1 MSNSNLKSFDNFYA
15 DLAQSSYHG
24 RPVVFPYE
32 SLTKDQRKKLD
43 SGDSILFDF
52 SKNKKYKQTEKDPVT
67 GAEVEV
73 EREVIGGG
81 KDLDHEGRVYLH
93 PDPDLHTVEE
103 TTTLK
108 LPNPNG
114 GYHEETYITN
124 SYQKGLMTDE
134 KAGFNSYFLTDSEE
148 LGSKTTKAYMAIRGS
163 DGMRLE
169 TWNDWVDNDAN
180 FAFNH
185 SRIPQ
190 AKLATVAMRER
201 IKEIKEKA
209 PDNVKMDVAAH
220 SLGTMVS
227 VQGLAGLSVEELKT
241 IGQVVLLDGPDTR
254 KSLKN
259 MNVSKEVYDE
269 LNARIT
275 YYLNPFDIV
284 SMLNRENTIYNLENP
299 NQEPLEKPLGTA
311 HVVVPLHYTAFFKM
325 DESSHDF
332 GVMQMDTSGN
342 YLVASKDFHPELLK
356 AGEKLARLE
365 QKFLN
370 SLRSKGYSDN
380 VALTV
385 MTKLTQMIVSPTM
398 TALES
403 SELAMESRQFVEEYG
418 RIISEA
424 RKESIEWDKKAIADY
439 KNQLSN
445 SKLTGEKRIELQ
457 TKLLQTAAQLASF
470 GVEDCDMRVGK
481 LLDDTKEKLQTTVS
495 QATETAYS
503 MATHLS
509 HSEVDQMLSDF
520 TIDNFWDE
528 AVYTDTKAESTNFR
542 NSIDQLSVTLVRG
555 ASLLNKVDSQSAESF
570 NALLEETK
578 NVWRT
583 PW

>member
-1 MSNSNLKSFDNFYA
+1 
-15 DLAQSSYHG
+15 
-24 RPVVFPYE
+24 
-32 SLTKDQRKKLD
+32 
-43 SGDSILFDF
+43 
-52 SKNKKYKQTEKDPVT
+52 
-67 GAEVEV
+67 
-73 EREVIGGG
+73 
-81 KDLDHEGRVYLH
+81 
-93 PDPDLHTVEE
+93 
-103 TTTLK
+103 
-108 LPNPNG
+108 
-114 GYHEETYITN
+114 
-124 SYQKGLMTDE
+124 
-134 KAGFNSYFLTDSEE
+134 
-148 LGSKTTKAYMAIRGS
+148 
-163 DGMRLE
+163 
-169 TWNDWVDNDAN
+169 
-180 FAFNH
+180 
-185 SRIPQ
+185 
-190 AKLATVAMRER
+190 MRER

-311 HVVVPLHYTAFFKM
+311 RVVVPLHYTAFFKM

-380 VALTV
+380 VALTMV
-385 MTKLTQMIVSPTM
+385 TKLTQMIVSPTM

-403 SELAMESRQFVEEYG
+403 SELAIESRQFVEEYG
-418 RIISEA
+418 R
-424 RKESIEWDKKAIADY
+424 
-439 KNQLSN
+439 
-445 SKLTGEKRIELQ
+445 
-457 TKLLQTAAQLASF
+457 
-470 GVEDCDMRVGK
+470 
-481 LLDDTKEKLQTTVS
+481 TTVS
-495 QATETAYS
+495 QATETVYS

-509 HSEVDQMLSDF
+509 RSEVDQMLSDF

-528 AVYTDTKAESTNFR
+528 GVYTDTKAESTNFR